1 MGSGDALGVTRR
13 SVIQVTGAAFALP
26 VDPFSTITLE
36 NRRMAF
42 TPKFVDLVRNTTTT
56 TGTGNFAL
64 GPAVNGFTGFSQ
76 ALQTGDSFY
85 YSCLGVDKPA
95 EREVGRGTLLAGGSI
110 SRDPISGTKTNF
122 TSGTKTIA
130 LIAAAEWFAGMQA
143 GGAGGTAPAIA
154 VTRDEVAAMTDQ
166 QKPVVMCERGREGI
180 FAWDG
185 SNLSAQVAADP
196 RQAINI
202 APASAPSGASGAWVR
217 RFTGPKSATW
227 FGAIGDGA
235 TDNAAA
241 LQAWLD
247 SGGHLYLPAGEYFS
261 SAKLK
266 LRRFAS
272 IDGAAYGFDSRTVD
286 FGQFNFGDDNQ
297 PGSRIRFPI
306 SAGAS
311 TGAFEVQPQTTLTTV
326 AAVTAA
332 GSGAFSQEGAMRS
345 CIRNIALIGPG
356 LTAGGTA
363 STGFYTRTVV
373 HLDGVHVYDFTGKGF
388 DVSASADADD
398 GNSEYGAADLSTF
411 RNCRASSNGSHG
423 FHVRGREANVLHFD
437 ACDAINNGGWGFIN
451 EAISNSLYSNCH
463 AASNALGSYKATSLV
478 AAHTFVDCYTEGGSL
493 EHCSLGGAP
502 SGQCVVVGGNLAYV
516 AINNNDLA
524 NVPNTV
530 APQQFQGNYFRSSGQ
545 SSLGG
550 TLANGQAAF
559 HGHFNYGAVVQG
571 SVSAGNY
578 DVSLFNKAGTFVA
591 GVVTGQPVFRVAGQH
606 QLLNGN
612 IFFNDVGAAFPG
624 FGGPG
629 NAYLMASSAGGLELY
644 GRGASYDIRLN
655 NQAGSSALRV
665 PANTTNVEVVGT
677 IAASNLSGTNSG
689 DQFTNTTAAR
699 LVGRGSAAGAG
710 PAQELTLAGGLSIS
724 GTALT
729 AAGPLTPTS
738 VASSGAVTS
747 SGGGVGYATGAG
759 GTVIQATSKSTAVT
773 LNKASG
779 QVTTHNASMAAA
791 AAVSFVVNNSQVAA
805 TDTINLNLASGNA
818 TAGTYRYWVEA
829 IASGSFKI
837 VVENRSGGALAE
849 ALTFNFAVLKAVN
862 A

>member
-36 NRRMAF
+36 NRRMSF

-56 TGTGNFAL
+56 TGTGNFLL

-95 EREVGRGTLLAGGSI
+95 EREVGRGTLLAGGAI
-110 SRDPISGTKTNF
+110 SREPISGTKTNF

-143 GGAGGTAPAIA
+143 GGAGSAAPAIA
-154 VTRDEVAAMTDQ
+154 VTRDEVAAMTDP
-166 QKPVVMCERGREGI
+166 QKPVVMCEQGREGI
-180 FAWDG
+180 FVWDG

-196 RQAINI
+196 RQAISI

-217 RFTGPKSATW
+217 RFTGPKNAAW
-227 FGAIGDGA
+227 FGGVGDGT
-235 TDNAAA
+235 TDNASA

-261 SAKLK
+261 SAKLIVRK
-266 LRRFAS
+266 HVI
-272 IDGAAYGFDSRTVD
+272 IDGAGYGFDSRLVSGGPT
-286 FGQFNFGDDNQ
+286 FGQDDM
-297 PGSRIRFPI
+297 PGTRIRFA
-306 SAGAS
+306 AGV
-311 TGAFEVQPQTTLTTV
+311 GGLDCQPQTTESDV
-326 AAVTAA
+326 ATAISA
-332 GSGAFSQEGAMRS
+332 GSGGVTQEGAFHS
-345 CIRNIALIGPG
+345 HIRRLALIGMGGATATG
-356 LTAGGTA
+356 LH
-363 STGFYTRTVV
+363 TRTKI
-373 HLDGVHVYDFTGKGF
+373 HCEHVHVYTFSGKGF
-388 DVSASADADD
+388 DVSASIDADD

-411 RNCRASSNGSHG
+411 KNCRASTNGSHG

-437 ACDAINNGGWGFIN
+437 TCDAINNGGWGFLN

-493 EHCSLGGAP
+493 EHCSLGGPP
-502 SGQCVVVGGNLAYV
+502 SGQCIVVGGNLAYV
-516 AINNNDLA
+516 AINNNDA
-524 NVPNTV
+524 VNIPNTI
-530 APQQFQGNYFRSSGQ
+530 APQQLQANYFRSTGQ
-545 SSLGG
+545 ASLGG
-550 TLANGQAAF
+550 ALTNGQAAF

-629 NAYLMASSAGGLELY
+629 NAYLIASSAGGLELY
-644 GRGASYDIRLN
+644 GRGSSHDVKLN
-655 NQAGSSALRV
+655 NQAGGTALRI
-665 PANTTNVEVVGT
+665 PANTTNVEIVGT
-677 IAASNLSGTNSG
+677 VAASNLSGTNSG

-699 LVGRGSAAGAG
+699 LLGRGSAAGAG

-729 AAGPLTPTS
+729 VAGPLTPTS
-738 VASSGAVTS
+738 VASTGAVTS

-779 QVTTHNASMAAA
+779 QVTTNGASLAAA
-791 AAVSFVVNNSQVAA
+791 AVVSFVVNNSQVVA

-818 TAGTYRYWVEA
+818 TAGAYRYWVEA
-829 IASGSFKI
+829 IGAGSFKI
-837 VVENRSGGALAE
+837 VIENRSGGALAE
-849 ALTFNFAVLKAVN
+849 ALVFNFAVVKAVN